1 MKKYPIFVLSSFL
14 LTAAIYV
21 GSLWLSFCGDWTAA
35 KWCTAAQYV
44 VGYASNVL
52 FPVKRGVLPRSLFF
66 IPFLPLTM
74 LLFLLQVY
82 IAHRLRIRR
91 YGNQR

>member
-21 GSLWLSFCGDWTAA
+21 GSSWLLFCGDWTAA
-35 KWCTAAQYV
+35 KWCTAAEYV
-44 VGYASNVL
+44 VGYSSYVL
-52 FPVKRGVLPRSLFF
+52 FPINPGALPRSLLF
-66 IPFLPLTM
+66 ISFLPLSTF
-74 LLFLLQVY
+74 LFLLQLY

-91 YGNQR
+91 FGKAR